1 MWWGVEFIRIN
12 VMNQENKHSR
22 THCDVPTDQSINQCQ
37 KHNLPNYSVFSTDIL
52 KTLYQG
58 VNATLGKQNYT
69 KHSVF
74 QEVLEMLNDTKFNRF
89 F

>member
-12 VMNQENKHSR
+12 DMNQENKKQSR
-22 THCDVPTDQSINQCQ
+22 TRWAVPTDQSINQCQ
-37 KHNLPNYSVFSTDIL
+37 KHIIPNSSVFSTDVL

-69 KHSVF
+69 KHFVF
-74 QEVLEMLNDTKFNRF
+74 Q
-89 F
+89 